1 VFSLGKKSIENLIG
15 VDDELIDVVEL
26 AIEITK
32 VDFGIPSTGGYRVEA
47 EQAKLYTAGLSLCD
61 GRVRLSKHQTGR
73 AVDVFAYVNGTASY
87 DTENLAMVAAA
98 MLQASSQLNIELKW
112 GGHFRSF
119 SDMPHFELGG

>member
-47 EQAKLYTAGLSLCD
+47 EQAKLFTAGLSKAD
-61 GRVRLSKHQTGR
+61 GRVNKSKHQTGR
-73 AVDVFAYVNGTASY
+73 AVDVFAYVDGKASY
-87 DTENLAMVAAA
+87 NTEHLAMVAAA
-98 MLQASSQLNIELKW
+98 MLQAASQLNIELKW

-119 SDMPHFELGG
+119 TDMPHFELGG

>member
-15 VDDELIDVVEL
+15 VDDELIGVIEL

-47 EQAKLYTAGLSLCD
+47 EQAKLFTAGLSKCD
-61 GRVRLSKHQTGR
+61 GRVNRSKHQTGR
-73 AVDVFAYVNGTASY
+73 AVDVFGYVDGKASY
-87 DTENLAMVAAA
+87 KTEHLAMVAAA
-98 MLQASSQLNIELKW
+98 MLQAASQLGIKLKW
-112 GGHFRSF
+112 GGHFKSF

>member
-1 VFSLGKKSIENLIG
+1 MFSLGKKSIENLIG

-73 AVDVFAYVNGTASY
+73 AVDVFAYVNGRASY

-98 MLQASSQLNIELKW
+98 MLQAASQLNIELKW

-119 SDMPHFELGG
+119 SDMPHFELGD